1 MIDCIQAAAGSH
13 DRRSKDTKRGRI
25 FAAFTYL
32 DKYRRLLSRVDNLR
46 FVHLT
51 KVLTGFLGVY
61 PPPEIAKRQKKPCIQ
76 CRKGVNCKYHQTN
89 SQHFKSN
96 ARGFH
101 MYLHDNTNI
110 MDMSSKKRDVLTT
123 ARVKRQYRD
132 AASKFLGHWL
142 TDRGQEAL
150 DHCGNYVVMQE
161 TADRQRQRVEL
172 GYYCKQ
178 RLCPCCAWRRSV
190 KDAQTIAAISAAAAA
205 DKMIMIMVTLTVP
218 NVRGCDLA
226 ETIRHINQSFA
237 RLRKQKACAALLAN
251 TIRKIEVTYN
261 RQMETYHPHLHILCY
276 VPSTYWT
283 RGNYCSHDT
292 LLDGWRQATGQ
303 AQITQVDVRRCR
315 DYGDTDAIRELA
327 KYNAKASDYCSSQQ
341 VMDDLY
347 IGLKNTQLISF
358 GGKMR
363 EYKRDYDAGRLD
375 EYIERDDVAYTLRV
389 VYEWIAD
396 DYAEIEVSERDVADE
411 ALEAAGWHQMA
422 YNPWEEV
429 MGNAED

>member
-1 MIDCIQAAAGSH
+1 MYNHNITNNID
-13 DRRSKDTKRGRI
+13 
-25 FAAFTYL
+25 
-32 DKYRRLLSRVDNLR
+32 V
-46 FVHLT
+46 
-51 KVLTGFLGVY
+51 
-61 PPPEIAKRQKKPCIQ
+61 
-76 CRKGVNCKYHQTN
+76 
-89 SQHFKSN
+89 
-96 ARGFH
+96 
-101 MYLHDNTNI
+101 
-110 MDMSSKKRDVLTT
+110 SSKKRDVLTT

-132 AASKFLGHWL
+132 AASRYLGHWL

-205 DKMIMIMVTLTVP
+205 DEMTMIMVTLTVP

-226 ETIRHINQSFA
+226 ETIQHINRSYA

-276 VPSTYWT
+276 VLPGYF
-283 RGNYCSHDT
+283 GKAGGYCSHDT

-396 DYAEIEVSERDVADE
+396 DYAEIEVSERNVADE

>member
-1 MIDCIQAAAGSH
+1 
-13 DRRSKDTKRGRI
+13 
-25 FAAFTYL
+25 
-32 DKYRRLLSRVDNLR
+32 
-46 FVHLT
+46 
-51 KVLTGFLGVY
+51 
-61 PPPEIAKRQKKPCIQ
+61 
-76 CRKGVNCKYHQTN
+76 
-89 SQHFKSN
+89 
-96 ARGFH
+96 
-101 MYLHDNTNI
+101 MYLHDNTNNI
-110 MDMSSKKRDVLTT
+110 DVSSKKRDVLTT

-161 TADRQRQRVEL
+161 TEDRTKQRVEL

-205 DKMIMIMVTLTVP
+205 DKFTMIMVTLTVP
-218 NVRGCDLA
+218 NVRGCDLP

-237 RLRKQKACAALLAN
+237 RLRKQKACAALFAN

-261 RQMETYHPHLHILCY
+261 RTMETYHPHLHILCY
-276 VPSTYWT
+276 VPPGYFKH
-283 RGNYCSHDT
+283 GGYCSHDT

-347 IGLKNTQLISF
+347 IALKNTQLISF

-375 EYIERDDVAYTLRV
+375 QYIARDDVAYTLRV
-389 VYEWIAD
+389 VYEWIAG
-396 DYAEIEVSERDVADE
+396 DYVETEVSERDIDAE
-411 ALEAAGWHQMA
+411 RLEGQGWHQVV

-429 MGNAED
+429 MDNEED

>member
-1 MIDCIQAAAGSH
+1 MYNHNITNNID
-13 DRRSKDTKRGRI
+13 
-25 FAAFTYL
+25 
-32 DKYRRLLSRVDNLR
+32 V
-46 FVHLT
+46 
-51 KVLTGFLGVY
+51 
-61 PPPEIAKRQKKPCIQ
+61 
-76 CRKGVNCKYHQTN
+76 
-89 SQHFKSN
+89 
-96 ARGFH
+96 
-101 MYLHDNTNI
+101 
-110 MDMSSKKRDVLTT
+110 SSKKRDVLTT
-123 ARVKRQYRD
+123 ARIKRQYRD
-132 AASKFLGHWL
+132 AASRYLGHWL

-205 DKMIMIMVTLTVP
+205 DKMTMIMVTLTVP

-237 RLRKQKACAALLAN
+237 RLRAYKPCKTLFAN

-261 RQMETYHPHLHILCY
+261 RTMETYHPHLHILCY
-276 VPSTYWT
+276 VSPGYFKH
-283 RGNYCSHDT
+283 GGYCSHDT

-389 VYEWIAD
+389 VYEWIAG
-396 DYAEIEVSERDVADE
+396 DYAEIEVTERDIDGE
-411 ALEAAGWHQMA
+411 KLEAEGWKQMA

-429 MGNAED
+429 MSNEED